1 MLKTGITVI
10 LNHYSNAVTV
20 TLKVMLNITRMRKT
34 GDIVTFKVI
43 PNHYSNA
50 KTSVTVT
57 L

>member
-1 MLKTGITVI
+1 MPKTGITVI
-10 LNHYSNAVTV
+10 LNHYGNAVTV
-20 TLKVMLNITRMRKT
+20 TLKVMLNITRIRKT